1 MAQEPPRPFISYAR
15 EDQPHADRVRDW
27 LVGVGADP
35 WIDHIKL
42 QPGQNWD
49 LALRAA
55 MRKATHVILLLSQHS
70 INKRGY
76 VQREMRIA
84 LELLEELPP
93 DELFVIPV
101 RLDKTE
107 PRHDKLRQLHWLD
120 FFDDEESALNQLAAA
135 IGIQQM
141 GEGPPKPSSL
151 LERVHLVTSTESA
164 SKVVVLPSRN
174 RIFEIVGDLIAAA
187 DSNAHIRAA
196 GPVLNIKDHPDAHLR
211 SYLELV
217 AGRCA
222 EAALTGSRFAHH
234 TVLGFKRSPSG
245 LIPRHVRDALLFRVN
260 LFARRGATTHVRM
273 FELSDEWTLNVLFV
287 DREQAVIA
295 FPESAWEPRIQF
307 GFLITGADAVG
318 PLVEWFDN
326 YIQARAIPLAP
337 DRVAAVKRQR
347 RRTA

>member
-1 MAQEPPRPFISYAR
+1 MVQEPPRPFISYAR
-15 EDQPHADRVRDW
+15 EDQTHADRVREW
-27 LVGVGADP
+27 LVDVGVDP

-49 LALRAA
+49 LALRSA
-55 MRKATHVILLLSQHS
+55 MRKATHVILLLSRHS

-93 DELFVIPV
+93 DKLFVIPV
-101 RLDKTE
+101 RLDETE

-120 FFDDEESALNQLAAA
+120 LFGDEKSALKQLAAA

-141 GEGPPKPSSL
+141 GTGPPKPSSL
-151 LERVHLVTSTESA
+151 LERIHLVTSNESG
-164 SKVVVLPSRN
+164 SRVVVLPSRS
-174 RIFEIVGDLIAAA
+174 RIFEVVGELLTAA

-196 GPVLNIKDHPDAHLR
+196 GPLLNIKDHPDHHLR
-211 SYLELV
+211 SHLELV
-217 AGRCA
+217 ADRCA
-222 EAALTGSRFAHH
+222 EAARTGGRFAHH
-234 TVLGFKRSPSG
+234 TVFGFKRSKSG
-245 LIPRHVRDALLFRVN
+245 LIPRYVRDALLFRVN
-260 LFARRGATTHVRM
+260 LFARRDATTHVRM

-307 GFLITGADAVG
+307 GFLITGTDAVG
-318 PLVEWFDN
+318 PLVDWFDS

-337 DRVAAVKRQR
+337 DRISAVRHQR
-347 RRTA
+347 WRTA